1 MIGVEDKI
9 KLLKKIAHKF
19 NEENITWALGASM
32 LLYF

>member
-9 KLLKKIAHKF
+9 ELLEKIAHKF

>member
-19 NEENITWALGASM
+19 NEKKHHLGFGRFDDAL
-32 LLYF
+32 F